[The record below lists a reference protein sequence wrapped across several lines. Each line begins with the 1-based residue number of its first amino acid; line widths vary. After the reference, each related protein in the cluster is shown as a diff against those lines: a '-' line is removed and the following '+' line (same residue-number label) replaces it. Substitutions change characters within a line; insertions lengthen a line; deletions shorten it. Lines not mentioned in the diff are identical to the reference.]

1 MNSGVIMLFIFW
13 SFLNIMISITLNY
26 ALYAQLE
33 LGINSFWEKL
43 LHSEF
48 WASIEWI
55 FLIPAQVIGYSFFTP
70 IQLSLTSFGFEYLTQ
85 LLFVIYNGLQ
95 KNITLDEYVGL
106 FIILFALYAS
116 KTNMFH

>member
-70 IQLSLTSFGFEYLTQ
+70 IQLSLTYL
-85 LLFVIYNGLQ
+85 F
-95 KNITLDEYVGL
+95 
-106 FIILFALYAS
+106 
-116 KTNMFH
+116 